1 MIKPASG
8 VNVGNSSKRIAF
20 FATAKN
26 IARLFPLTVQGV
38 ASLLLAAVALG
49 IYGYGSMDL
58 VVFALAICALAILI
72 FCLFSCIISGMF
84 VHRRIRRF
92 IVENPPRNAIELEAE
107 YPNETGFKIRAP
119 TYLPLIKLSW
129 TIEYPDYL
137 QSRIRENSDGYLQ
150 EEVIPQRRCLSAGIK
165 RRFEISDVLGFC
177 KYSWLQNQDAPCMV
191 LPRINTVKNLPFL
204 RSLAAEDGIPNP
216 SGNPEGDRME
226 IRPYVPG
233 DSVRNIMWKNF
244 ARNRQL
250 NVRLAE
256 KSVFQSNRTVAYL
269 LSSARDEAAAA
280 VARAALESNALG
292 DDWIFSADGSDCS
305 YTDLPSSLRAIAR
318 SRALGEAYPYALDD
332 FLGQNSAQGTS
343 HCIVFA
349 AAESAPWLLP
359 LRNTIAA
366 FSEQFTLILATDG
379 IEEEEQPGFWGKL
392 LLRDNTH
399 GNLKPAGTNR
409 KNLSSLLTELGSLVE
424 STILIDRKTGASFDR
439 HMRKI

>member
-165 RRFEISDVLGFC
+165 RQFEISNVLGFC
-177 KYSWLQNQDAPCMV
+177 K
-191 LPRINTVKNLPFL
+191 NTKIY
-204 RSLAAEDGIPNP
+204 R
-216 SGNPEGDRME
+216 
-226 IRPYVPG
+226 
-233 DSVRNIMWKNF
+233 
-244 ARNRQL
+244 
-250 NVRLAE
+250 
-256 KSVFQSNRTVAYL
+256 
-269 LSSARDEAAAA
+269 
-280 VARAALESNALG
+280 
-292 DDWIFSADGSDCS
+292 
-305 YTDLPSSLRAIAR
+305 
-318 SRALGEAYPYALDD
+318 
-332 FLGQNSAQGTS
+332 
-343 HCIVFA
+343 
-349 AAESAPWLLP
+349 
-359 LRNTIAA
+359 
-366 FSEQFTLILATDG
+366 
-379 IEEEEQPGFWGKL
+379 
-392 LLRDNTH
+392 
-399 GNLKPAGTNR
+399 R
-409 KNLSSLLTELGSLVE
+409 KRGREL
-424 STILIDRKTGASFDR
+424 
-439 HMRKI
+439 